1 MPTVSYGFTEPFI
14 ETTDTGDAE
23 RALIALHTRKWRH
36 LSGSLYRVWLRLTVT
51 EFGERVL
58 SNGLNDQ
65 ITAPDWW
72 GPDAEMEF
80 AGIAQGILD
89 GTLSPDVIDD
99 AIGAEALVRVE
110 ELTRESDG
118 LYVTLR
124 INAPA
129 LPVSAS
135 LGAFEATFDPRGDL

>member
-1 MPTVSYGFTEPFI
+1 MPYWTEPKYNDPDEI
-14 ETTDTGDAE
+14 DTPSDVRLPDRLHHTQARAELECLVDAGAIGDREADRLLE
-23 RALIALHTRKWRH
+23 RW
-36 LSGSLYRVWLRLTVT
+36 GS
-51 EFGERVL
+51 
-58 SNGLNDQ
+58 D
-65 ITAPDWW
+65 
-72 GPDAEMEF
+72 
-80 AGIAQGILD
+80 D
-89 GTLSPDVIDD
+89 GDDVIDD